1 MSAAEE
7 ASEEGRGEARRV
19 RITPSA
25 RNASRGALPAEL
37 CQVADP
43 GTSAAGVPRPINPRG
58 SQRSPLPEPKDPAS
72 SKHLAFCTPCCQ
84 SDPEAICLLEETGDL

>member
-25 RNASRGALPAEL
+25 RNASRGALPA
-37 CQVADP
+37 
-43 GTSAAGVPRPINPRG
+43 
-58 SQRSPLPEPKDPAS
+58 
-72 SKHLAFCTPCCQ
+72 
-84 SDPEAICLLEETGDL
+84 